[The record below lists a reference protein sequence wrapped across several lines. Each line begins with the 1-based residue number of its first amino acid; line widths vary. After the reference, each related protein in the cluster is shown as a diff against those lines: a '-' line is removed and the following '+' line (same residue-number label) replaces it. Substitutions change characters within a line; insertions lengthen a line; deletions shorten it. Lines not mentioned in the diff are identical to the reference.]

1 MSQAYYRQ
9 LVGRLSGR
17 IDGRHRRRLAWVH
30 DRYRNLAQINRL
42 IVEVQDRIKS
52 QKVYILE
59 LEQEER
65 STRRATALLRR
76 FEMTL
81 HLMNGHREVIL
92 EKVRG
97 LSLSG

>member
-1 MSQAYYRQ
+1 
-9 LVGRLSGR
+9 
-17 IDGRHRRRLAWVH
+17 VH
-30 DRYRNLAQINRL
+30 DRYRHLAQINRL
-42 IVEVQDRIKS
+42 IVEVQERIKS

-81 HLMNGHREVIL
+81 HLMNGHRAVIL
-92 EKVRG
+92 EKARG